1 MITVNI
7 YYKGENGN
15 AKKFVEE
22 MKSLGIVDSIKT
34 EDGTLRFDYFYPDG
48 DEETV
53 LLIDE
58 WENQEAL
65 DVHHKLPLMKKIMEL
80 RDKYNLH
87 MVVNKYESIND
98 TKDEKYIRK

>member
-15 AKKFVEE
+15 ARKFVEE
-22 MKSLGIVDSIKT
+22 MKSLGIVDSIKK
-34 EDGTLRFDYFYPDG
+34 EDGNLRYDYFYPGG

-53 LLIDE
+53 LLIDC
-58 WENQEAL
+58 WASQEAL
-65 DVHHKLPLMKKIMEL
+65 DIHHKLPLMNEIMKL
-80 RDKYNLH
+80 REKYDLH
-87 MVVNKYESIND
+87 MVVEKYESIND